1 MADPTDATVGQVE
14 GNGDATTSDPGADTS
29 PAIKGLQRVI
39 ADKDKELKAKDE
51 ELKKLRG
58 EPSKD
63 EELATAR
70 EQADSLKREL
80 AILKAKLENPEVS
93 DLIDV
98 FVADGIMPT
107 AAVLTAIKEKAK
119 ASGQTQRPEV
129 SGQRNS
135 GVTQPSPQSAEEKR
149 FEEILKTA
157 QLW

>member
-1 MADPTDATVGQVE
+1 MADPTDATVGQGE
-14 GNGDATTSDPGADTS
+14 ETGTTATSDPGADTS
-29 PAIKGLQRVI
+29 PAYKGLQRAL
-39 ADKDKELKAKDE
+39 ADKDKEIKAKDE

-80 AILKAKLENPEVS
+80 AILKAKLENPEVA

-135 GVTQPSPQSAEEKR
+135 GVTQPSPQSAEENR

>member
-1 MADPTDATVGQVE
+1 MADPTDATVGQGE
-14 GNGDATTSDPGADTS
+14 ETGKTATSDSGADTS
-29 PAIKGLQRVI
+29 PAYKGLQRAL
-39 ADKDKELKAKDE
+39 ADKDKELKARDD
-51 ELKKLRG
+51 ELKKLKG

-70 EQADSLKREL
+70 EQAESLKREL
-80 AILKAKLENPEVS
+80 TILKAKLENPEVA

-98 FVADGIMPT
+98 FVAEGIMPT

-119 ASGQTQRPEV
+119 AGQTQRPEV

-135 GVTQPSPQSAEEKR
+135 GVTQASSQSAEEKR
-149 FEEILKTA
+149 FEDILRTA